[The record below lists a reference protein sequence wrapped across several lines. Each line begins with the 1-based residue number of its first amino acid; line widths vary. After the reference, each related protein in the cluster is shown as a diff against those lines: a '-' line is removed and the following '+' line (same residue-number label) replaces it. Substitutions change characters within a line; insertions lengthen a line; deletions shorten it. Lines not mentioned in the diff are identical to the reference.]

1 MFALG
6 SALRS
11 LLLLVVLV
19 FFASLP
25 SMAAARLVYLRSWN
39 PAVIEFQRF
48 EDTQPP
54 AWSRFS
60 SSGGRLVDGGE
71 LLEGRRL
78 MKRLPPWRFA
88 R

>member
-1 MFALG
+1 MFAVR

-11 LLLLVVLV
+11 LLLLFVLAL
-19 FFASLP
+19 FASLP

-48 EDTQPP
+48 ADTQPP

-60 SSGGRLVDGGE
+60 SVGRPLDGGE
-71 LLEGRRL
+71 LLDGRRL